1 MTLNTQSRHIV
12 VAVSLIFVA
21 VMTMEAQSRTPNS
34 QWASADQTKMK
45 LQPLDIKPGQWETTT
60 TYKTSGELPIPAGM
74 IDKLSAEQRARLE
87 QRMKADSSGK
97 TSTETSKSCVT
108 KKDLEKSPDFGELKG
123 DCTYR
128 LETSTS
134 TAAVG
139 KYKCAS
145 EGMNANGA
153 IDIEVVNQGQI
164 KGTSHGT
171 VSASGR
177 ELQLDSSFTSRWV
190 GTSCSK

>member
-1 MTLNTQSRHIV
+1 MTLNTHARHIV
-12 VAVSLIFVA
+12 IAVSLIFVA
-21 VMTMEAQSRTPNS
+21 VMTVEAQSRTPNS
-34 QWASADQTKMK
+34 QWASAEQTKIK

-60 TYKTSGELPIPAGM
+60 TYNMSGALPIPAGM

-123 DCTYR
+123 DCSYI

-139 KYKCAS
+139 KYRCS
-145 EGMNANGA
+145 SQGMNAVGA
-153 IDIEVVNQGQI
+153 IDIEVVNQGQV

-177 ELQLDSSFTSRWV
+177 ELQLDSKFTSRWV
-190 GTSCSK
+190 GTNCTK